1 MLLFH
6 TNFET
11 ISHGEK
17 KIGRTYKAVF
27 SVDRHDE
34 YLEYYEMTFAV
45 NKTKKNCLILQV
57 RISDQL
63 LR

>member
-1 MLLFH
+1 MLFH

-11 ISHGEK
+11 ISQWRK

-27 SVDRHDE
+27 SVDGHDE

-45 NKTKKNCLILQV
+45 NKTKNCLILQV

-63 LR
+63 L